1 MTGDERFLLDSFVDD
16 IVSGDASGNGR
27 YVELNTDM
35 IPRGHLTM
43 TGFNISDEFANQ
55 MFG

>member
-1 MTGDERFLLDSFVDD
+1 MTGDERFLLDFLADD

-43 TGFNISDEFANQ
+43 TGFNKK
-55 MFG
+55 